1 MEMEMGDG
9 RGGHV
14 ETSQGRYNYSAL
26 HYRILTLD
34 GALESTESIL
44 RLLCGSLLL
53 ADSMN

>member
-1 MEMEMGDG
+1 MEMEMEMG
-9 RGGHV
+9 V
-14 ETSQGRYNYSAL
+14 EVTWRHRSGVTMYSAL